1 MVMKMNVF
9 CCSCYFNLFVTLLQ
23 DDCPSD
29 PCDVICY
36 ICIFS
41 PQVYFLGP
49 FYIIF
54 CTDLLFDICSMPWIL
69 YLQFKFVIQ
78 LC

>member
-9 CCSCYFNLFVTLLQ
+9 LLFLSYFNLFVTLLQ

-29 PCDVICY
+29 PCMLRNLLY
-36 ICIFS
+36 LYFFS
-41 PQVYFLGP
+41 QVYFLGP

-54 CTDLLFDICSMPWIL
+54 CTDLLPI
-69 YLQFKFVIQ
+69 
-78 LC
+78 